1 MCYYVHGYFC
11 VCMLQ
16 WASVSAVILPGFPA
30 VLCSYYVFIVYVRE
44 WAVVGTLLHY
54 CRAQCDLLLRVIAV
68 WF

>member
-1 MCYYVHGYFC
+1 MGFRKCSH
-11 VCMLQ
+11 
-16 WASVSAVILPGFPA
+16 SAWLSCTA

-44 WAVVGTLLHY
+44 WTVVGTLLHY